1 MNFIGLDNVK
11 GYTPEVLQKLTRE
24 ADLRKKTSVKQN
36 QDILS
41 KQKSQKQRKQL
52 DASHLEKV
60 THNTKTPISSRG
72 QQRRATAV

>member
-41 KQKSQKQRKQL
+41 KQKS
-52 DASHLEKV
+52 
-60 THNTKTPISSRG
+60 
-72 QQRRATAV
+72 